1 MNFDIATAM
10 QLAATMTLVIGAG
23 LAYAANGYPADLQRR
38 IDLWVRGLLLQP
50 AAFLMLALRGHIP
63 DLFSI
68 VAANTLLMAAFA
80 HQMHALREFNGCADR
95 RGVLAV
101 LVATTFVGTSVLT
114 YAWPTLGGRTALVSL
129 VIIALSVLGIL
140 GIYGA
145 RGTRSRP
152 EHLIALFLGV
162 GVVIMAVRIIAQP
175 TSSAISV
182 ITYSPLQGIVFTY
195 ASLMPVLA
203 TAAFMLMCGD
213 RLNADLARLATL
225 DPLTGAF
232 NRRMM
237 TDLATRA
244 VADARRHGRPLSLL
258 AIDVDHFKRIN
269 DEFGHEAG
277 DLALCALVDLL
288 RRELRASDL
297 ISRIGGEEFV
307 VILPDTSEAA
317 AGALAERIRA
327 RVSDSGF
334 AVAGW
339 PAPLRVSIGVGAL
352 ATGDFDALRRAT
364 DRALYTAKRAG
375 RNRVVT
381 VSEIDEITGDVP

>member
-23 LAYAANGYPADLQRR
+23 LAFAATGYPPTLQRTL
-38 IDLWVRGLLLQP
+38 DLWVRGLLLQP
-50 AAFLMLALRGHIP
+50 AAFLMFALRGHIP
-63 DLFSI
+63 DVFSI

-101 LVATTFVGTSVLT
+101 LVATTLGGTAILT
-114 YAWPTLGGRTALVSL
+114 YAWPTLGGRTVLVSL
-129 VIIALSVLGIL
+129 VIIALAVLGVL

-145 RGTRSRP
+145 RGKRNRP

-162 GVVIMAVRIIAQP
+162 GVAIMTVRIVSQP
-175 TSSAISV
+175 TSSAIS
-182 ITYSPLQGIVFTY
+182 IISYSPLQGVVFTY
-195 ASLMPVLA
+195 AALLPVIT
-203 TAAFMLMCGD
+203 TAAFMLMCGE
-213 RLNADLARLATL
+213 RLNADLSRLATL
-225 DPLTGAF
+225 DPLTGVY
-232 NRRMM
+232 NRRTM
-237 TDLATRA
+237 TDLATHA

-258 AIDVDHFKRIN
+258 ALDVDHFKRIN

-288 RRELRASDL
+288 RRELRASDI

-307 VILPDTSEAA
+307 VILPDTTEAA
-317 AGALAERIRA
+317 AGTLAERIRA

-334 AVAGW
+334 NVAGW

-352 ATGDFDALRRAT
+352 DAGDFDALRRAT
-364 DRALYTAKRAG
+364 DRALYTAKRTG

-381 VSEIDEITGDVP
+381 VSQIDDSVEAIA

>member
-23 LAYAANGYPADLQRR
+23 LAYAATGYPPALQRA

-80 HQMHALREFNGCADR
+80 HQMHALREFNGCVDR
-95 RGVLAV
+95 RGALAV
-101 LVATTFVGTSVLT
+101 LVAATFVGMAVLT
-114 YAWPTLGGRTALVSL
+114 FAWPTLGGRTVLVSL
-129 VIIALSVLGIL
+129 VIIAMAVLGVL
-140 GIYGA
+140 GVY
-145 RGTRSRP
+145 GTRGPHNRP

-162 GVVIMAVRIIAQP
+162 GIAIMAVRIVSQP
-175 TSSAISV
+175 ASSAISV
-182 ITYSPLQGIVFTY
+182 ISYSPLQAVVFIY
-195 ASLMPVLA
+195 AALLPVIT
-203 TAAFMLMCGD
+203 TAAFMLMCGE
-213 RLNADLARLATL
+213 RLNADLSRLATL
-225 DPLTGAF
+225 DPLTGVY
-232 NRRMM
+232 NRRTM
-237 TDLATRA
+237 TDLAMRA

-258 AIDVDHFKRIN
+258 ALDVDHFKRIN

-288 RRELRASDL
+288 RRELRASDI

-307 VILPDTSEAA
+307 VILPDTNERA
-317 AGALAERIRA
+317 AGTLAERIRA

-334 AVAGW
+334 TVAGW
-339 PAPLRVSIGVGAL
+339 PAPLRVSIGVGTLDA
-352 ATGDFDALRRAT
+352 GDFDALRRAT

-381 VSEIDEITGDVP
+381 VSEIGDTVDEVA

>member
-1 MNFDIATAM
+1 MTFDIATAM

-23 LAYAANGYPADLQRR
+23 LAFAATGYPPALQRT

-50 AAFLMLALRGHIP
+50 AAFLMFALRGHIP
-63 DLFSI
+63 DLLSI

-80 HQMHALREFNGCADR
+80 HQMHALRAFNNSVDR
-95 RGVLAV
+95 SRTLAA
-101 LVATTFVGTSVLT
+101 LVATTFVGTLLLSF
-114 YAWPTLGGRTALVSL
+114 AWPSLGARTAFVSL
-129 VIIALSVLGIL
+129 VIIAMAVLGVL
-140 GIYGA
+140 GIYGKGGQRNRA
-145 RGTRSRP
+145 
-152 EHLIALFLGV
+152 EHLIALFLGI
-162 GVVIMAVRIIAQP
+162 GIGIMIVRIVSQP
-175 TSSAISV
+175 SASAISIV
-182 ITYSPLQGIVFTY
+182 SYSPLQGIVFTY
-195 ASLMPVLA
+195 ASLLPVVS
-203 TAAFMLMCGD
+203 TAAFMLMCGE
-213 RLNADLARLATL
+213 RLNADLTRLATL
-225 DPLTGAF
+225 DPLTGVY
-232 NRRMM
+232 NRRTM

-258 AIDVDHFKRIN
+258 ALDVDHFKRIN

-288 RRELRASDL
+288 RRETRAGDI

-307 VILPDTSEAA
+307 VILPDTSESA

-339 PAPLRVSIGVGAL
+339 PAPLQVSIGVGAL
-352 ATGDFDALRRAT
+352 DAGDFDALRRAT
-364 DRALYTAKRAG
+364 DRALYSAKRAG

-381 VSEIDEITGDVP
+381 VSEIGETADA